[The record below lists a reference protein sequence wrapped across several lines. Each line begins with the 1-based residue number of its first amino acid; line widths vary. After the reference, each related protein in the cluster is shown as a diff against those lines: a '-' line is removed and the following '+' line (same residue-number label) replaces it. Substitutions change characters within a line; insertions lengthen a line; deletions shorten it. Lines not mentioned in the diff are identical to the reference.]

1 MIIPTQ
7 PITAIATAAVG
18 VAVVILSAASMSNM
32 YETYAIVKQHRQQL
46 PRGLTAAVVTK
57 ANSWT
62 SIDEAVEGLKN
73 MNKRDLVELFLH
85 CDAPEI
91 SDLSFSDGNQDWRYD
106 GTLLDNGPLVSKR
119 KLYAHIFLQLAL
131 LIGQ

>member
-7 PITAIATAAVG
+7 PIAAIAATVG
-18 VAVVILSAASMSNM
+18 AAVVILSAASMSNM

-46 PRGLTAAVVTK
+46 PRRLTSAVGVTK
-57 ANSWT
+57 AKTWR
-62 SIDEAVEGLKN
+62 SIDEAVEGLEN

-106 GTLLDNGPLVSKR
+106 GTLLDNGPLVS
-119 KLYAHIFLQLAL
+119 
-131 LIGQ
+131 